1 MSRELTSTT
10 KKIVAVILFFGIVGF
25 IIQVVGVVRRND
37 ETKEMET
44 GKSIVMEDMK
54 QSIIHEIKIVN

>member
-1 MSRELTSTT
+1 MSRKLTSTT

-37 ETKEMET
+37 KA
-44 GKSIVMEDMK
+44 G
-54 QSIIHEIKIVN
+54 EIKPRETVVVEEIKEYIDTKK